1 MTTELREILAR
12 NLRQLMRDR
21 YDLDTQVKIRERSK
35 QYTSDGKGLA
45 QATIQRILA
54 CKVHAGIDTLDVLS
68 KVYGVTPVS
77 LITDKETSG
86 QAAPLSHSAAPSAFG
101 RALAG
106 LYDDLPNDVNLRAR
120 MYHHVSGFLLHPD
133 TLPATPSSA
142 APAPTVSQEKQR
154 G

>member
-35 QYTSDGKGLA
+35 QYTADGKG
-45 QATIQRILA
+45 
-54 CKVHAGIDTLDVLS
+54 
-68 KVYGVTPVS
+68 
-77 LITDKETSG
+77 
-86 QAAPLSHSAAPSAFG
+86 
-101 RALAG
+101 LAG
-106 LYDDLPNDVNLRAR
+106 LYDDLPNDANLRAR
-120 MYHHVSGFLLHPD
+120 MYHHLSGFLLNPE

-142 APAPTVSQEKQR
+142 EPAPTASPEKQR